1 VSEHGANMARAGT
14 AASAAGCSSQQGV
27 DASSRQSPI
36 SDAEAIELL
45 QTLVEIPSLSGEERA
60 ASEMLATWM
69 SHHGMQAA
77 VDESGSAVG
86 IINGS
91 APADGV
97 AYRDVV
103 LLGHIDTVP
112 GHIPVRIENCELW
125 GRGSV
130 DAKGSLATFA
140 AAAVGLEIPAGT
152 RLIVIGATEE
162 EAASS
167 RGAHHAAKCFKPRA
181 CVIGE
186 PSSSGAVTIAYKGRL
201 VVHITINTG
210 SAHSAGPEATAAELA
225 VEAWRV
231 ARSVAAE
238 LAPGAASA
246 FDQVQAKLRSVSS
259 RSDGL
264 FDMADMHIGFRLPPG
279 IDPFVLE
286 QKFRDALAAEALL
299 TAEGTTLELRATG
312 HEYAHSGDPR
322 SWLVACFNGAIRDRG
337 LRPRLLRKTGTS
349 DMNVVARSWDCPIVA
364 YGPGDSSLDHTP
376 VERLPIDEYIAA
388 IATLRGALASILARV
403 AAE

>member
-1 VSEHGANMARAGT
+1 MLAGWMSRHGMRA
-14 AASAAGCSSQQGV
+14 SV
-27 DASSRQSPI
+27 DA
-36 SDAEAIELL
+36 
-45 QTLVEIPSLSGEERA
+45 
-60 ASEMLATWM
+60 
-69 SHHGMQAA
+69 
-77 VDESGSAVG
+77 SGSAVG
-86 IINGS
+86 IIEGS
-91 APADGV
+91 APRDGV
-97 AYRDVV
+97 GYRDVI
-103 LLGHIDTVP
+103 LLGHIDTVQ
-112 GHIPVRIENCELW
+112 GHIPVRIENGELW

-167 RGAHHAAKCFKPRA
+167 RGAHHAAKCFRPRA

-201 VVHITINTG
+201 VVHIRIRTG

-238 LAPGAASA
+238 LAPAAASA
-246 FDQVQAKLRSVSS
+246 FEQVQAKLRSMAS

-264 FDMADMHIGFRLPPG
+264 FDVAEMHIGFRLPPG
-279 IDPFVLE
+279 IDPFDLE
-286 QKFRDALAAEALL
+286 RRFRDALDADAALND
-299 TAEGTTLELRATG
+299 EGTTLELTATG
-312 HEYAHSGDPR
+312 HEHAHSGDPR

-376 VERLPIDEYIAA
+376 TERLPIDEYLAA
-388 IATLRGALASILARV
+388 IATLRSALASILTRV
-403 AAE
+403 ANEDDRANAN